1 MRPSQVTQALEYLIK
16 AKQPVMLHGSP
27 GVGKSQVVKQVADK
41 LGIEMID
48 LRLSQLDPVDLR
60 GVPSVERE
68 KVGKKEVGKTNWNV
82 PSFLPTDGQ
91 GILFL
96 DEINSA
102 AQATQAAAYQLVLDR
117 KLGDYELPD
126 GWAMVAAGN
135 RASDRAIVNQMS
147 TALKNRFTHLNY
159 EVNNEDWCEWALTH
173 NIAIEVL
180 GFIRFRPMLLNEF
193 EARNESKE
201 ERERIQRLKD
211 AQAFATP
218 RSWEFMSRVVQQQP
232 SPDIEYEL
240 YSGIVGEGCAAEF
253 MGYLKYY
260 RNLPNLDALLMAP
273 DKAKVPEE
281 PAVLYALS
289 TGLAAKA
296 TMDNMDRVVKYA
308 LRMPAEFQ
316 VLLVKDAVTRGTS
329 PVRVHVGGASTSHS
343 SPSPP
348 GGNFTARHFPS
359 GPLSGHQSASHI
371 APGGIV
377 RIV

>member
-1 MRPSQVTQALEYLIK
+1 MRPSQITTALHYLLN

-27 GVGKSQVVKQVADK
+27 GVGKSDIVRQIAKSR
-41 LGIEMID
+41 GIDLID

-60 GVPSVERE
+60 GVPSVDA
-68 KVGKKEVGKTNWNV
+68 KKHVTNWNT
-82 PSFLPTDGQ
+82 PNFLPTSGK

-117 KLGDYELPD
+117 KLGDYTLPE
-126 GWAMVAAGN
+126 GWCMIAAGN
-135 RASDRAIVNQMS
+135 RTTDRAIVNQMS

-159 EVNNEDWCEWALTH
+159 EVNNDDWCEWALRS

-193 EARNESKE
+193 EQRNETKAE
-201 ERERIQRLKD
+201 KERIQRLKD

-218 RSWEFMSRVVQQQP
+218 RSWEFVSKVVQQKP
-232 SPDIEYEL
+232 SSEVEYEL

-260 RNLPNLDALLMAP
+260 RDLPNLDALLMNP
-273 DKAKVPEE
+273 GQAKVPEE
-281 PAVLYALS
+281 PATLYALA

-296 TMDNMDRVVKYA
+296 TPDNLERVVKYA

-316 VLLVKDAVTRGTS
+316 VLLMKDAVTRDNALT
-329 PVRVHVGGASTSHS
+329 
-343 SPSPP
+343 
-348 GGNFTARHFPS
+348 
-359 GPLSGHQSASHI
+359 QSKAFNEW
-371 APGGIV
+371 AV
-377 RIV
+377 KNADVMF

>member
-60 GVPSVERE
+60 GVPSVDKT
-68 KVGKKEVGKTNWNV
+68 KVGKTEVGKTSWNV
-82 PSFLPTDGQ
+82 PSFLPTDGS

-117 KLGDYELPD
+117 KLGDYELPP

-135 RASDRAIVNQMS
+135 RSTDRAIVNAMS

-193 EARNESKE
+193 EQRNESKE
-201 ERERIQRLKD
+201 EKERVQRLKD
-211 AQAFATP
+211 AQDFATP
-218 RSWEFMSRVVQQQP
+218 RSWEFLSKVVQQKP
-232 SPDIEYEL
+232 GNDVEYEL
-240 YSGIVGEGCAAEF
+240 YTGIVGEGAAAEF

-260 RNLPNLDALLMAP
+260 RDLPNLDALLMNPGA
-273 DKAKVPEE
+273 AKVPEE
-281 PAVLYALS
+281 PATLYSLS
-289 TGLAAKA
+289 TGLATKA
-296 TMDNMDRVVKYA
+296 TQDNMERVVKYA
-308 LRMPAEFQ
+308 LRLPAEFQ
-316 VLLVKDAVTRGTS
+316 VLLMKDAITRDNDLTQTKS
-329 PVRVHVGGASTSHS
+329 FNEWA
-343 SPSPP
+343 
-348 GGNFTARHFPS
+348 
-359 GPLSGHQSASHI
+359 I
-371 APGGIV
+371 ANADV
-377 RIV
+377 MF